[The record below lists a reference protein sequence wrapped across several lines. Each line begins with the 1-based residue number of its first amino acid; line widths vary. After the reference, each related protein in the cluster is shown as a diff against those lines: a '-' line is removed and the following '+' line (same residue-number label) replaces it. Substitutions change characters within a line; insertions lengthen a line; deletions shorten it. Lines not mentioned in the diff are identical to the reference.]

1 MSKRDITP
9 ADAAPSLTPQEEL
22 RLALF
27 LVMAGRGGTGKTL
40 LLRWICERAL
50 KAARAVVI
58 ADGDRTN
65 RSLPLFLEGVLAP
78 PGANDPI
85 VWRWLE
91 AIVERMVA
99 ERFNL
104 ILDLGGGDL
113 VLKQMAIELALQ
125 SLLERHGIGPV
136 ILHLLSPEVESL
148 AYLASLEDNGLF
160 APQRTALILNE
171 GLVPRGYDSDEAV
184 FAPVREHRV
193 FKAAIRRG
201 AVPIVMP
208 RLGPAPAINARH
220 LSFAD
225 AAAGNTKAGLPPL
238 NIFDRQRVLLWLDA
252 MEAAFAPVTE
262 WLP

>member
-1 MSKRDITP
+1 MPKSDIPPT
-9 ADAAPSLTPQEEL
+9 DASLSLTPEEAL

-27 LVMAGRGGTGKTL
+27 VVMAGRGGAGKTL

-50 KAARAVVI
+50 TAGRAVVI

-65 RSLPLFLEGVLAP
+65 RSLPLFLDGVLAP

-91 AIVERMVA
+91 AIVETMVT

-104 ILDLGGGDL
+104 VLDLGGGDL

-125 SLLERHGIGPV
+125 SLLESHGIAPV
-136 ILHLLSPEVESL
+136 ILHLLIPEVEGL
-148 AYLASLEDNGLF
+148 AYLASLEENGLF

-171 GLVPRGYDSDEAV
+171 GLVPHGYDSDEAV

-208 RLGPAPAINARH
+208 RLGPALAINARH

-225 AAAGNTKAGLPPL
+225 AAAGKTKEGLPSL
-238 NIFDRQRVLLWLDA
+238 NIFDRQRVLLWLKA
-252 MEAAFAPVTE
+252 METAFAPITA